1 MTEHD
6 WENVCILCAARR
18 PAKRTDLEHGHCCPA
33 CADWLKVTLIDI
45 GRYAADAAACLT
57 RTASGTNSGPAVFG
71 SRPPINVEAI
81 SPELALIELNAG
93 DRSSAVPILEAL
105 EMWERAIREDRG
117 YGPYGP
123 ASADRMPPATTTAT
137 ETAVTLTGVLSF
149 LGAQL
154 DWIVTE
160 ETFGLEEFADHV
172 RRSCAVLRRWS
183 TEDVQLG
190 TRIACPTVAE
200 DGGICGKPI
209 RISTEG
215 EPVTCRGCGYTWTVE
230 WLIRVAGDDADGWA
244 DMEAVCRLSGLHERT
259 IRRWSKAGKVRK
271 RGLLY
276 NVRDVSQ
283 SVKAANPQG
292 RTDIGTHMTEEVS
305 A

>member
-1 MTEHD
+1 MTEND
-6 WENVCILCAARR
+6 WDNVCILCAARR
-18 PAKRTDLEHGHCCPA
+18 PAKRTDLEHGHCCTA

-45 GRYAADAAACLT
+45 GRYAADAAACHI
-57 RTASGTNSGPAVFG
+57 RTENGTTSGPATFG

-81 SPELALIELNAG
+81 DPELSLIELNAG

-190 TRIACPTVAE
+190 TRIACPTVKD
-200 DGGICGKPI
+200 DGSSCNAAIRVSTDGDPVLCRRCG
-209 RISTEG
+209 R
-215 EPVTCRGCGYTWTVE
+215 TWSIE
-230 WLIRVAGDDADGWA
+230 WLIQVAGKDADGWA
-244 DMEAVCRLSGLHERT
+244 DMEAVVRLSGLHERT
-259 IRRWSKAGKVRK
+259 IRKWATAGKVRK

-276 NVRDVSQ
+276 SIRDVSDAT
-283 SVKAANPQG
+283 S
-292 RTDIGTHMTEEVS
+292 RMVS

>member
-1 MTEHD
+1 MSETT

-18 PAKRTDLEHGHCCPA
+18 PAKQTGLEHGHCCHS
-33 CADWLKVTLIDI
+33 CADWLKVSLADI
-45 GRYAADAAACLT
+45 GHYAAEAACFIT
-57 RTASGTNSGPAVFG
+57 RTESGTGSGPATFG

-81 SPELALIELNAG
+81 DPELALVELNQG
-93 DRSSAVPILEAL
+93 DPSSAVPILEAL

-123 ASADRMPPATTTAT
+123 ASADRMPKSPTSAT

-149 LGAQL
+149 LAAQL

-160 ETFGLEEFADHV
+160 KTFGLEEFADHV
-172 RRSCAVLRRWS
+172 RRSAAVLRRWS

-190 TRIACPTVAE
+190 TRIACPTVTDE
-200 DGGICGKPI
+200 GDSCGAPI
-209 RISTEG
+209 RVSTDG
-215 EPVTCRGCGYTWTVE
+215 DPVLCRRCGRTWSIE
-230 WLIRVAGDDADGWA
+230 WLIQVAGKDADGWA
-244 DMEAVCRLSGLHERT
+244 DMEAVVRLSGLHERT
-259 IRRWSKAGKVRK
+259 IRKWATAGKVRK

-276 NVRDVSQ
+276 SIRDVSE
-283 SVKAANPQG
+283 STS
-292 RTDIGTHMTEEVS
+292 RMVS

>member
-1 MTEHD
+1 MTETT
-6 WENVCILCAARR
+6 WEHVCVLCAARR
-18 PAKRTDLEHGHCCPA
+18 PSRKTGLEHGHCCAP

-45 GRYAADAAACLT
+45 GRYAADAAACHVST
-57 RTASGTNSGPAVFG
+57 VSGTTSGPVVFG

-81 SPELALIELNAG
+81 DPELALIELNAG

-105 EMWERAIREDRG
+105 EMWERSIREDRG

-137 ETAVTLTGVLSF
+137 ETAVTLTGVLRF
-149 LGAQL
+149 LAAQL

-172 RRSCAVLRRWS
+172 RRSCAMLRRWS

-200 DGGICGKPI
+200 DASSCSAPI
-209 RISTEG
+209 RISTDG
-215 EPVTCRGCGYTWTVE
+215 DPVLCRRCGRTWSIE
-230 WLIRVAGDDADGWA
+230 WLIQVAGKDADGWA
-244 DMEAVCRLSGLHERT
+244 DIEAVVRLSGLHERT
-259 IRRWSKAGKVRK
+259 IRKWATAGKVRK

-276 NVRDVSQ
+276 SIRDVSE
-283 SVKAANPQG
+283 STS
-292 RTDIGTHMTEEVS
+292 RMVS